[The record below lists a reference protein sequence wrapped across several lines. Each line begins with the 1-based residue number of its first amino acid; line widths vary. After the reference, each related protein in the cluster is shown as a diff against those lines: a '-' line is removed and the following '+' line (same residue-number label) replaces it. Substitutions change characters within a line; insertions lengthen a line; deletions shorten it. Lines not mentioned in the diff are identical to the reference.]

1 MRAGAARI
9 NLREACS
16 APGAVRAQALAA
28 AGCSGFV
35 RICRRAAKPPR
46 ASRTRLRA
54 CVGGE
59 RHARAQCKTGHRR
72 WRGEPCAAHP
82 SSVARVAAA
91 CVRGQA
97 PRTDVPPQTLTV
109 LWPQRRRACR
119 VRGVRSSVR
128 RPPCCA
134 RIRSDSQDSAL
145 APGICWRMRVPSAC
159 PPHQAGPPRAV
170 REAALRGARAH
181 RAGRRAAARCTRCA
195 CRHDGPRTTRRE
207 HGEHASPAAWPPA
220 AGADCRAC
228 PRAFALG
235 ALRRR
240 SRGKSAVFLQR
251 AKPWSGAAFLWF
263 TKMCTLV
270 NLPSTNS
277 TATGLYRY

>member
-159 PPHQAGPPRAV
+159 PPHRVGPP
-170 REAALRGARAH
+170 
-181 RAGRRAAARCTRCA
+181 
-195 CRHDGPRTTRRE
+195 
-207 HGEHASPAAWPPA
+207 
-220 AGADCRAC
+220 
-228 PRAFALG
+228 
-235 ALRRR
+235 
-240 SRGKSAVFLQR
+240 
-251 AKPWSGAAFLWF
+251 KPWSGAAFLWF
-263 TKMCTLV
+263 TKMCTWV
-270 NLPSTNS
+270 NLPK
-277 TATGLYRY
+277 Y

>member
-35 RICRRAAKPPR
+35 QICRRAAKPPR

-97 PRTDVPPQTLTV
+97 PRTAVPPQTLTV
-109 LWPQRRRACR
+109 LRPQRRRA
-119 VRGVRSSVR
+119 GASSCSER

-134 RIRSDSQDSAL
+134 HIRRERQDSAL
-145 APGICWRMRVPSAC
+145 APGICWRPRLPSAC
-159 PPHQAGPPRAV
+159 PPHRVGPPLAV
-170 REAALRGARAH
+170 RGAARRDALAR
-181 RAGRRAAARCTRCA
+181 RAGRRAAARCTQRG

-251 AKPWSGAAFLWF
+251 AKAWSGAAFLWF

-270 NLPSTNS
+270 DSPSTNS